1 MSRERLTTMMEIRQT
16 SVDVDGTEVFYC
28 ECGADTG
35 APPLLLLHGGGPGA
49 DGLSN
54 YRRNIEELAQSV
66 GRVIAP
72 DMPAFG
78 KTANRIPPGPGTGL
92 MGALADVT
100 IGFMDALGI
109 EQADFVGNSMGGGQ
123 CLSIALRFPE
133 RIRRMVLMG
142 PGGFIATQ
150 TPIPTEG
157 QRVMSQ
163 YYFGDGPSPEK
174 MRAVLELL
182 VYDRSFIDDDL
193 VAQRVK
199 AASRPDVVADP
210 PWPRYGLDPLW
221 KEDLASIQT
230 ETLIMWGKEDRV
242 NPVDGA
248 QFFSKVLQNSELH
261 LFPKCGHWVQF
272 EQAPAFNRLV
282 SEFLTR

>member
-1 MSRERLTTMMEIRQT
+1 MMEIKQT
-16 SVDVDGTEVFYC
+16 SIDVDGTEVFYC
-28 ECGADTG
+28 ECGTDTG

-49 DGLSN
+49 DGFSN
-54 YRRNIEELAQSV
+54 YQHNIKELAKTV

-100 IGFMDALGI
+100 VAFMDALGI
-109 EQADFVGNSMGGGQ
+109 AQADFVGNSMGGGQ
-123 CLSIALRFPE
+123 CLSIALRFPK

-163 YYFGDGPSPEK
+163 YYQGDGPSAAK

-182 VYDRSFIDDDL
+182 VHDRSFITDEL
-193 VAQRVK
+193 VAQRVT
-199 AASRPDVVADP
+199 ASLRPDVVAAP
-210 PWPRYGLDPLW
+210 PWPKYGLDPLW
-221 KEDLASIQT
+221 KEDLASIET

-248 QFFSKVLQNSELH
+248 QFFAKVLQNSELH
-261 LFPKCGHWVQF
+261 VFPKCGHWVQF
-272 EQAPAFNRLV
+272 EQAIAFNRLV
-282 SEFLTR
+282 AEFLTR